1 MKIAICGFGFSGATL
16 PLAKALSNNEN
27 VSRVDC
33 FYLAYRSNSIKSIES
48 IDFHNEKLILGIPHS
63 LHKDNIIYRY
73 LPSNVDVHIVPLC
86 PNGPKWFR
94 WISRFVNIIIIW
106 GLAMYLLK
114 KKYGFINIVAHTSLE
129 FLLIRL
135 VMPFK
140 KVIVSIHE
148 IYQSLNGTKVLKR
161 DLVNIL
167 NSKIDVVFHSN
178 SVQREFEL
186 RALHRRCKCHT
197 IPFSNFDSYISYQDD
212 IKVTSINNYVLFIG
226 SVQPYKG
233 LSLLKEVF
241 DSEDMKDIKLVI
253 AGKGY
258 VPELEYFISRQ
269 NTEVINRYITNQEL
283 VSLIKRASF
292 LVCPYL
298 TASQTGIAPTCF
310 VFGKPIIAT
319 RVGAF
324 GEVIDESKNGYLIP
338 LDSIDVFREK
348 IKSLYYD
355 KDKQEAMTTYIN
367 QIKSNKWVDI
377 SNSYLKIL

>member
-16 PLAKALSNNEN
+16 PLAKALSSNEN
-27 VSRVDC
+27 VSGVDC

-148 IYQSLNGTKVLKR
+148 IYQSLNGAKVLKR

-197 IPFSNFDSYISYQDD
+197 IPFSN
-212 IKVTSINNYVLFIG
+212 SI
-226 SVQPYKG
+226 
-233 LSLLKEVF
+233 
-241 DSEDMKDIKLVI
+241 
-253 AGKGY
+253 
-258 VPELEYFISRQ
+258 
-269 NTEVINRYITNQEL
+269 
-283 VSLIKRASF
+283 
-292 LVCPYL
+292 
-298 TASQTGIAPTCF
+298 
-310 VFGKPIIAT
+310 
-319 RVGAF
+319 
-324 GEVIDESKNGYLIP
+324 
-338 LDSIDVFREK
+338 LDSDKMAFVKTVERGNIK
-348 IKSLYYD
+348 IVKRR
-355 KDKQEAMTTYIN
+355 
-367 QIKSNKWVDI
+367 
-377 SNSYLKIL
+377 KIVIIFSPFNNFIIFFFCLLIIYPFCHS